1 MQSWGHNVSFGRV
14 SNARR
19 DSLLVGGLDRGDL
32 LLLLGDT
39 LGQKSPIKV
48 KPVSDRRGM

>member
-1 MQSWGHNVSFGRV
+1 MQSWGRDVSFGRV